1 MALVARVEGVGL
13 VGPGLSGWEASRAI
27 LAGREPYTRA
37 AAVIPAPDALPA
49 VERRRAG
56 KSVKLDLARQFV
68 WRVDSRDQLQE
79 RVPDSEA
86 GLEIVIRR

>member
-37 AAVIPAPDALPA
+37 AAVIPAPEALPLTRHRLPSSWA
-49 VERRRAG
+49 EPATQW
-56 KSVKLDLARQFV
+56 ACM
-68 WRVDSRDQLQE
+68 
-79 RVPDSEA
+79 P
-86 GLEIVIRR
+86 